1 MHPTGEKFP
10 RRVIGSLNRNQGGR
24 LSGGETIIGGE
35 YGLVAK
41 EKNPET
47 LQGSRDSGR

>member
-24 LSGGETIIGGE
+24 LSAEEAIIGGE
-35 YGLVAK
+35 CGLDAK
-41 EKNPET
+41 EKGPET